1 MWIEQRKDGKY
12 VYREKY
18 LAPSGRWKTVSVTY
32 TNRTRATVKRAS
44 DHLEE
49 VIRQKSAPPAQTV
62 TIQQMVDDYI
72 KARKPE
78 VKPITFAVYERA
90 RKRLLGYFEPEHL
103 VATISAR
110 EWQTYFDGIGRDH
123 TPGVAKTLYQFVKA
137 AMEQAE
143 RLDGLSAV
151 PIHRVRVQMPYK
163 TVATVKAAAEKFLT
177 RDELQEVLGL
187 IRDQYPYIAEICE
200 FQALTGLRYGELAA
214 LRDVDY
220 DPVNHI
226 IDVNATLNFNL
237 KGNRTFRGSPKN
249 IYSIRKVALS
259 DRAVEIIEQFIRAN
273 DAARPLSPFPGYKL
287 PDHFIFV
294 SRRDGY
300 PLDISYVNH
309 ILRRIQYKKKLTT
322 HIFRHTHISILAEQ
336 GVPLK
341 AIMQRVG
348 HNEPRTTI
356 AVYTHVTDQ
365 MEKETVDKLNALDI

>member
-1 MWIEQRKDGKY
+1 M
-12 VYREKY
+12 
-18 LAPSGRWKTVSVTY
+18 
-32 TNRTRATVKRAS
+32 
-44 DHLEE
+44 
-49 VIRQKSAPPAQTV
+49 
-62 TIQQMVDDYI
+62 
-72 KARKPE
+72 
-78 VKPITFAVYERA
+78 
-90 RKRLLGYFEPEHL
+90 
-103 VATISAR
+103 
-110 EWQTYFDGIGRDH
+110 
-123 TPGVAKTLYQFVKA
+123 
-137 AMEQAE
+137 
-143 RLDGLSAV
+143 
-151 PIHRVRVQMPYK
+151 
-163 TVATVKAAAEKFLT
+163 
-177 RDELQEVLGL
+177 
-187 IRDQYPYIAEICE
+187 
-200 FQALTGLRYGELAA
+200 
-214 LRDVDY
+214 
-220 DPVNHI
+220 
-226 IDVNATLNFNL
+226 
-237 KGNRTFRGSPKN
+237 
-249 IYSIRKVALS
+249 ALS